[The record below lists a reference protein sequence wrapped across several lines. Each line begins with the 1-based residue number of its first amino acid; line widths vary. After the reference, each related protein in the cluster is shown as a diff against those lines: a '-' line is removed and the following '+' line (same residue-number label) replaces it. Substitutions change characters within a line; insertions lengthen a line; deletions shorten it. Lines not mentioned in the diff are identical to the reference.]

1 MVTQEYQFK
10 INQLESKHFEELK
23 KLTKEHDKQISSYT
37 RTKEDEFCQL
47 LRQEQATFDV
57 NRVKHHASV
66 TQEVYEEIYG
76 VLRQKFKEDQKQE
89 VANIK
94 KDMNTAYKME
104 LEKRENRINALLARE
119 RSERGKVEL
128 HNAQL
133 EV

>member
-94 KDMNTAYKME
+94 KDMNT
-104 LEKRENRINALLARE
+104 
-119 RSERGKVEL
+119 S
-128 HNAQL
+128 
-133 EV
+133 